1 MKLPMLGVINLIHEA
16 DEMAHLT
23 ANRCLATVPFGG
35 RYRLIDFTLSSMVNS
50 GIPKVAVFAH
60 TKFRSLMDHVG
71 AGTYWDLHRRGN
83 GLFVLPPSME
93 DQTDFGKGDLYHFY
107 RHRDYFT
114 RSSPQEYVVIS
125 RSHMVCNVDFAKVLD
140 DHLQRKADI
149 TIVCKQSDLPSPGLA
164 RKVLV
169 NEAGRI
175 TEMQD
180 HYGRL
185 NSDIVSME
193 MYVLSKELL
202 LDLVETS
209 LARGQ
214 DHFVRHAVGSMLGHL
229 RVNAYLHEGT
239 LGVVNN
245 IAGYYRHSM
254 ELLQPDIW
262 NELFFNPGPIYTKIK
277 DEPPTQ
283 YRRGADVTHS
293 LIANG
298 CDIEGTVHNS
308 ILFRGVKVCK
318 GAIVRNSIVMQ
329 NGVVGENG
337 SLENCI
343 LDKEVEI
350 RPLQHLRGAENLPFL
365 AIKRKII

>member
-1 MKLPMLGVINLIHEA
+1 MLGVINLIHEA
-16 DEMAHLT
+16 DEMGGLT

-60 TKFRSLMDHVG
+60 TKFRSLMDHIG
-71 AGTYWDLHRRGN
+71 SGKHWDLHRKGN

-107 RHRDYFT
+107 RHRDYFA
-114 RSSPQEYVVIS
+114 RSSPFEYVVVA
-125 RSHMVCNVDFAKVLD
+125 RSHMVSNVDFAKVLE
-140 DHLQRKADI
+140 DHRQRGSDI
-149 TIVCKQSDLPSPGLA
+149 TVVCHRGLEGVTGLA
-164 RKVLV
+164 RKAKV
-169 NEAGRI
+169 NDAGRI

-185 NSDIVSME
+185 ASDIVSME

-202 LDLVETS
+202 LDLVESS

-214 DHFVRHAVGSMLGHL
+214 DHFVRHAVMSNLDRLNVG
-229 RVNAYLHEGT
+229 AYLHEGW
-239 LGVVNN
+239 LGIVNN
-245 IAGYYRHSM
+245 IPAYYRHSM
-254 ELLQPDIW
+254 ELLKPDIW
-262 NELFFNPGPIYTKIK
+262 HELFFRNGPVYTKVK
-277 DEPPTQ
+277 DEPPTR
-283 YRRGADVTHS
+283 YRSSADVTHS

-298 CDIEGTVHNS
+298 CDIEGTVEGS
-308 ILFRGVKVCK
+308 ILFRGVKVGK
-318 GAIVRNSIVMQ
+318 GAVVRNSIVMQ

-350 RPLQHLRGAENLPFL
+350 RPLQQLRGASDLPFL
-365 AIKRKII
+365 AVKRKVI

>member
-1 MKLPMLGVINLIHEA
+1 MNLPMMGVINLIHEA
-16 DEMAHLT
+16 DEMGGLT

-60 TKFRSLMDHVG
+60 TKFRSLMDHIG
-71 AGTYWDLHRRGN
+71 SGTSWDLHRKGN

-114 RSSPQEYVVIS
+114 RSPLEYVVIS
-125 RSHMVCNVDFAKVLD
+125 RSHMVSNVDFAKVLE
-140 DHLQRKADI
+140 DHRQRGADI
-149 TIVCKQSDLPSPGLA
+149 TVVCKQNPEGFAGLA
-164 RKVLV
+164 RKVKI

-175 TEMQD
+175 TDMQD
-180 HYGRL
+180 HFGRL
-185 NSDIVSME
+185 SSDIASME
-193 MYVLSKELL
+193 MYVLTKELL
-202 LDLVETS
+202 LDLVDST

-214 DHFVRHAVGSMLGHL
+214 DHFVRHAVMSNLNRL
-229 RVNAYLHEGT
+229 SVNAYLHEGW

-245 IAGYYRHSM
+245 IPGYYRNSM
-254 ELLQPDIW
+254 ELLRPDIW
-262 NELFFNPGPIYTKIK
+262 HELFIRNGPIYTKVK
-277 DEPPTQ
+277 DEPPTR
-283 YRRGADVTHS
+283 YRSVADVSHS

-308 ILFRGVKVCK
+308 ILFRGVKVHK
-318 GAIVRNSIVMQ
+318 GAVVRNSIVMQ
-329 NGVVGENG
+329 NGIVGENG

-350 RPLQHLRGAENLPFL
+350 RPLQQLRGAADLPFL
-365 AIKRKII
+365 AVKRKVI